1 MRVQLLVAL
10 SVVGLLTS
18 QGSLC
23 DVLCAAQPEPMAPHS
38 LMSGTE
44 PEPCHQTVERARENE
59 ADPDCSEDCPTCTG
73 QNSFLRS
80 ATDQA
85 GSCHIGIQ
93 VAALATLRA
102 NPVEDRSRP
111 CPGRL
116 FIPPPG
122 RTPLLKSSLLL

>member
-23 DVLCAAQPEPMAPHS
+23 DVLCAAQPDPMASHS
-38 LMSGTE
+38 HMSGTK
-44 PEPCHQTVERARENE
+44 PEPCHQPTEPAGGNE
-59 ADPDCSEDCPTCTG
+59 ADPDCPADCPTCTG
-73 QNSFLRS
+73 QGAFLRS

-85 GSCHIGIQ
+85 GSGPVGIQ

-102 NPVEDRSRP
+102 GLVEDRSPLNPARP
-111 CPGRL
+111 
-116 FIPPPG
+116 FVPPPG